1 MKRRGEHPGS
11 SLIPEKLKPYLDM
24 TVMYSLLGNVMARCN
39 KINAGESI
47 FDYMTYEEYAAFN
60 RMMDDAVA
68 KLRSNV

>member
-24 TVMYSLLGNVMARCN
+24 TAMYNMLAAVMERCN
-39 KINAGESI
+39 KIDAGESI
-47 FDYMTYEEYAAFN
+47 FDYMTYDEYETFN
-60 RMMDDAVA
+60 KMMNDAVA